1 MGDAIRVIDR
11 RLARCQFRP
20 APQARTEQC
29 FLRGERAFE
38 ETAIFLQRCFHWTD
52 RPAVNS
58 GGGDADEKN
67 PVEARIARGQSAIG
81 SVTVDHSLPLTMI
94 GADTSHFLTLDY
106 FKFYVL
112 KRSA

>member
-1 MGDAIRVIDR
+1 VAR
-11 RLARCQFRP
+11 RQFRP

-29 FLRGERAFE
+29 FLRGEGVLE

-58 GGGDADEKN
+58 GGSDADKKD

-81 SVTVDHSLPLTMI
+81 SVTVDHALP
-94 GADTSHFLTLDY
+94 
-106 FKFYVL
+106 
-112 KRSA
+112 

>member
-67 PVEARIARGQSAIG
+67 PVEARIGRDPLGERRSETSPARTVDGKQKSSGAARGGTPAE
-81 SVTVDHSLPLTMI
+81 PLLR
-94 GADTSHFLTLDY
+94 G
-106 FKFYVL
+106 
-112 KRSA
+112 